1 MALKVEVSVGELLD
15 KITILEIKSERIP
28 DPDKLVNVRKELELL
43 KTTWEASPLAA
54 TDVAAPVA
62 GLKAVNEE
70 LWEIEDDIRRHEAAA
85 DFGDSFVKLARSV
98 YHANDRRAALKKDLN
113 LKCGSTLVEEK
124 SYVDYSREDD

>member
-15 KITILEIKSERIP
+15 KITILEIKSERID
-28 DPDKLVNVRKELELL
+28 DPAKLVNVRRELELL
-43 KTTWEASPLAA
+43 RDTWNASPLAA
-54 TDVAAPVA
+54 TDVAAAVT
-62 GLKAVNEE
+62 GLKTVNEE

-85 DFGDSFVKLARSV
+85 DFGESFVKLARSV

-124 SYVDYSREDD
+124 SYVDYSREKD

>member
-28 DPDKLVNVRKELELL
+28 DPDKLVNVRKELDLL

-54 TDVAAPVA
+54 NDVAASVA

-113 LKCGSTLVEEK
+113 LKCGSTLVDEK